1 MGRSPRVQSQPGM
14 VAHGRG
20 GGRQIPGACCPTNLS
35 QSPSA
40 VPVRDC
46 LRYTQT
52 HMHMHARTH
61 AHVCT
66 HNPRIPTCSDL
77 KKQLERGSLG
87 GSLWPSPRYLCP
99 HWAASHRQHEA
110 RTSTHPSRQMLT
122 TAGARR
128 TLPPHRPLRHSYHLC
143 GPGC

>member
-1 MGRSPRVQSQPGM
+1 MTQRLFQQKEEEHSCDDGLMGRSPRVQSQPGM

-77 KKQLERGSLG
+77 KKQLERGSLEEACG
-87 GSLWPSPRYLCP
+87 RLQDICVPTGLP
-99 HWAASHRQHEA
+99 HTGNTRLG
-110 RTSTHPSRQMLT
+110 R
-122 TAGARR
+122 
-128 TLPPHRPLRHSYHLC
+128 PPIRLDRC
-143 GPGC
+143 